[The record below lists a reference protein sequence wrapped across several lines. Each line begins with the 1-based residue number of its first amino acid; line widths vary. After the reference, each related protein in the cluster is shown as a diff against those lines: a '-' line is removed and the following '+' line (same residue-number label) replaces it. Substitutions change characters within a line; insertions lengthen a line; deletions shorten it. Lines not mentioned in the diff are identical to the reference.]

1 MTAEEIIDVLR
12 ANSGKRLRVT
22 FLDGV
27 VESILI
33 GSVDA
38 EGFVHSG
45 PDGESPE
52 GFWTRLEDVRFLE
65 TKNSN

>member
-1 MTAEEIIDVLR
+1 MTPEEIVDVLR
-12 ANSGKRLRVT
+12 ANTGKRLRVT

-27 VESILI
+27 VESVVI

-45 PDGESPE
+45 PNVEFPE
-52 GFWTRLEDVRFLE
+52 GFWTRLEDVRLLE
-65 TKNSN
+65 TENSN